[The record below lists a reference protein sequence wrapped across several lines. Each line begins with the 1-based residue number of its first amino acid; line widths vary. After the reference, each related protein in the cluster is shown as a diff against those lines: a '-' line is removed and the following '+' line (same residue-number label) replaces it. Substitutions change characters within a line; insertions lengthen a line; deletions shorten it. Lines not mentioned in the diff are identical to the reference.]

1 MSAWAEDRVELFG
14 SGHFVDSKPP
24 LLALWGKQD
33 PFSSASFEARSA
45 PLPYPTRSQ

>member
-1 MSAWAEDRVELFG
+1 MSAWAEDQVELRIG
-14 SGHFVDSKPP
+14 SLRGFEATAAC
-24 LLALWGKQD
+24 ALSKQD